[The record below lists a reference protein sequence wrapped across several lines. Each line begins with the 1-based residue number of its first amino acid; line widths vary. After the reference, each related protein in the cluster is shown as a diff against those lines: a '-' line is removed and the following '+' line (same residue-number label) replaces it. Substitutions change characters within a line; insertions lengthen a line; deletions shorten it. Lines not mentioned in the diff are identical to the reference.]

1 MEGLKSNFF
10 FIGKKR
16 QMSKDIFLKNYTNIL
31 RCVSPKDIIK
41 KQTLENSRGVLY
53 DMKIYQIYRNA
64 NISKPI
70 HTLIAL
76 LPCLANFGIWIHC
89 SQKVTAVESQPLDLI
104 NSF

>member
-31 RCVSPKDIIK
+31 RCASPKDIIK

-76 LPCLANFGIWIHC
+76 LPCLANFDMPIQGD
-89 SQKVTAVESQPLDLI
+89 KLLNAFD
-104 NSF
+104 